1 MILLWSPQNLVSQM
15 FVGLAD
21 GTRKTVEAASFL
33 LLCVLTETLVA
44 ISADPGTFMRA
55 RKGATTMSFFFF
67 TSVLVCLFRFV
78 PVIAWNTVLMFAKY
92 L

>member
-55 RKGATTMSFFFF
+55 RKGVTTMSFSF
-67 TSVLVCLFRFV
+67 TSLLVCLFRFV